1 LGATHE
7 PGGVAY
13 AVVDMP
19 RKPSSPKDV
28 TEDQATAEEPPLK
41 RERAGRYLTRDG
53 RFAVEQN
60 SGRWMLLDTEQT
72 DELGLPLVRGPFGSL
87 DDARD
92 AIRAARTGPA
102 PTSPLEGRAATAK
115 PAAGRARTKASAEPP
130 TPPSPPPPPPLVVR
144 RLEPGDGPILR
155 RLAEE
160 AGEFEAAAARSVA
173 VAPALDSV
181 NARRFLARPDVH
193 LLVASEGDEPVGFTL
208 AYEMLRRR
216 GDPMELRVEEVAV
229 RRGRRREGVGR
240 RLVEELWAIGR
251 DRGAAGAI
259 VITRAGD
266 RDALAFLRAIG
277 GRPDRE
283 ETASVRFSLTG

>member
-1 LGATHE
+1 
-7 PGGVAY
+7 
-13 AVVDMP
+13 MP
-19 RKPSSPKDV
+19 HRTSTP
-28 TEDQATAEEPPLK
+28 EDAAGSQATAEELPLK

-92 AIRAARTGPA
+92 AIRAARTGPT
-102 PTSPLEGRAATAK
+102 PTSPLEGRAATTAK
-115 PAAGRARTKASAEPP
+115 ADEKRAGGRAGPKAYDEPP
-130 TPPSPPPPPPLVVR
+130 APPSPPPPPPLVVR
-144 RLEPGDGPILR
+144 RLEPGDGPTLR

-160 AGEFEAAAARSVA
+160 AGEFEAAGARSA
-173 VAPALDSV
+173 ASPPPLDSV

-193 LLVASEGDEPVGFTL
+193 LLVASEGNELVGFAL
-208 AYEMLRRR
+208 AYELLRRR

-229 RRGRRREGVGR
+229 RRSRRRQGIGR
-240 RLVEELWAIGR
+240 RLLEELWAIGR

-259 VITRAGD
+259 VTTRAGD
-266 RDALAFLRAIG
+266 LDGIAFLRATG